1 MANKLSKN
9 LIYLWINADHSELLQ
24 SHHDTVVTILLLY
37 LHSLYQDM
45 KSQTISLSGWLT
57 IVRIYIST
65 VFYIRLCKKFILHD
79 DFVFYVVFMF
89 VFFWNY
95 QSLRNGRTTA
105 WPGLPRVMA
114 ISTWFLQ
121 HHPRSGNRKL
131 LSRTR

>member
-57 IVRIYIST
+57 IVRIYCAPSFIF
-65 VFYIRLCKKFILHD
+65 VYARNLFYMTILFFTLCSC
-79 DFVFYVVFMF
+79 FYSFEIT
-89 VFFWNY
+89 N
-95 QSLRNGRTTA
+95 L
-105 WPGLPRVMA
+105 
-114 ISTWFLQ
+114 
-121 HHPRSGNRKL
+121 
-131 LSRTR
+131 